1 MVLTKDFS
9 QCQDCVFYKIN
20 QGIATCNYSGKGT
33 ILDNK
38 LEECPDYASRDEA
51 AQLVLDKREYLKKIT
66 KEEQE
71 RLEKEKREKEEY
83 ERAHPKRY
91 WTLTYLEE
99 YPLQYEI
106 TSCYEE
112 NGPRYPVDDNR
123 LHWTGENDENVVYYY
138 STTEKAYQKYKEVL
152 EEYIKDDEAELLEMR
167 ERLTYLKAHGLIK

>member
-51 AQLVLDKREYLKKIT
+51 AQLVLDKRECLKKIT

-83 ERAHPKRY
+83 ERAHPKEFWILRY
-91 WTLTYLEE
+91 KWSC
-99 YPLQYEI
+99 PLKYEI
-106 TSCYEE
+106 LFYC
-112 NGPRYPVDDNR
+112 GCHPLYPVDNNTI
-123 LHWTGENDENVVYYY
+123 HWDGEDDDEIICYC
-138 STTEKAYQKYKEVL
+138 STEEKAYQRYKEVL